1 MIKPI
6 IGTIAIAC
14 GVMIL
19 LGVVAVW
26 ATFGMSL
33 WLVVGPWRLGRSLA
47 CRLGLHGRMV
57 SQVNPDNR
65 NTEGRCMA
73 CHRYKRLTHVPC

>member
-26 ATFGMSL
+26 ATFGMAF
-33 WLVVGPWRLGRSLA
+33 WLVVGPWKLTTHL
-47 CRLGLHGRMV
+47 LKP
-57 SQVNPDNR
+57 VNP
-65 NTEGRCMA
+65 
-73 CHRYKRLTHVPC
+73 

>member
-6 IGTIAIAC
+6 IGMIAIVG

-26 ATFGMSL
+26 ATFGMVP
-33 WLVVGPWRLGRSLA
+33 WLVVGPWRLAIRILKP
-47 CRLGLHGRMV
+47 
-57 SQVNPDNR
+57 VNP
-65 NTEGRCMA
+65 
-73 CHRYKRLTHVPC
+73 